1 MPHGE
6 RKTKGPGPGCVQFDL
21 DRTIRIRWLRE
32 AQRVDGISFTV
43 HPVGNSNT
51 VHPWFRPSGTIEGS
65 HAILTFTTG
74 IPAPNTP

>member
-1 MPHGE
+1 
-6 RKTKGPGPGCVQFDL
+6 
-21 DRTIRIRWLRE
+21 
-32 AQRVDGISFTV
+32 VDGISFTV